1 MKKFLVILT
10 AVMFGI
16 AITVVAANVF
26 NQPDEIVKA
35 EKIERVDPQP
45 QIVLASQVTP
55 VPQNYN
61 YPDLTVA
68 AENSVH
74 AVVHI
79 MTEYERKSSTYD
91 YFFRD
96 FFGYPDNSAGRAY
109 VGSGSGV
116 ILTNDGY
123 IVTNNHVVQGADK
136 IEVTL
141 NDKRTYDAQIIGTDP
156 SSDLAVI
163 KIQEKN
169 LPVIPFGDSDEVKVG
184 EWVLAVG
191 NPFNLTSTVTA
202 GIVSAKA
209 RNIHILPDPEGG
221 SALESFIQTDAAVN
235 PGNSGGALVNGNG
248 ELVGVNAAIA
258 SGTGYYTGYS
268 FAIPV
273 SIVKKVTND
282 IIEYGEVQ
290 RAILGVTIRELNS
303 DLADEKHLFGLEGV
317 YVAGLSD
324 RGSARAAGIKTGD
337 VILSVDN
344 VDVNST
350 SQLMEVV
357 GQHNPGDNVD
367 VLVNRNGKNHV
378 YTVTLQSLN
387 ERNRIGREAIAGKH
401 LATVSGLG
409 ATLTDLSEREMSRYD
424 IDAGVLVAELYN
436 GKLKNAGIKE
446 GFIITHV
453 DNDTVSNVEDFNE
466 IIENKSGGVL
476 IEGVYPGGVRA
487 YYGFGL

>member
-1 MKKFLVILT
+1 MKKYFGFFIAEMLGGVVAVVALNAGSGNSGMPT
-10 AVMFGI
+10 VENAVEQAPVMF
-16 AITVVAANVF
+16 ASHVA
-26 NQPDEIVKA
+26 
-35 EKIERVDPQP
+35 PQ
-45 QIVLASQVTP
+45 QV
-55 VPQNYN
+55 N
-61 YPDLTVA
+61 YPDLTRA

-79 MTEYERKSSTYD
+79 MTEYERKNSMYD

-96 FFGYPDNSAGRAY
+96 FFGYPNYEGGRAY

-116 ILTNDGY
+116 IISPDGY
-123 IVTNNHVVQGADK
+123 IVTNNHVVQDADR

-141 NDKRTYDAQIIGTDP
+141 NDKRTYSAKVVGLDP

-163 KIQEKN
+163 KIDEKN
-169 LPVIPFGDSDEVKVG
+169 LPTVPFGNSDNVKVG

-209 RNIHILPDPEGG
+209 RNIHILPDPAGG

-273 SIVKKVTND
+273 SIVKKVTGD
-282 IIEYGEVQ
+282 LIEYGEVQ
-290 RAILGVTIRELNS
+290 RAILGVSIRELDS
-303 DLADEKHLFGLEGV
+303 QLADEMKLKDLNGV

-337 VILSVDN
+337 VILAIDN
-344 VDVNST
+344 ELVNST
-350 SQLMEVV
+350 SELMEVV

-367 VLVNRNGKNHV
+367 VKVNRKGKNHV

-387 ERNRIGREAIAGKH
+387 GRNSNFRD
-401 LATVSGLG
+401 LARGDNTAAASTLG
-409 ATLTDLSEREMSRYD
+409 ASLRDLSSAELSRYKVNSG
-424 IDAGVLVAELYN
+424 IVVEKLSE

-446 GFIITHV
+446 GFIITHI
-453 DNDTVSNVEDFNE
+453 DNDAVKTVEDFNNM
-466 IIENKSGGVL
+466 ITNKDGGVL

>member
-1 MKKFLVILT
+1 MRKYLELLMALII
-10 AVMFGI
+10 GI
-16 AITVVAANVF
+16 VITVFAVNVL
-26 NQPDEIVKA
+26 DREKEITHSEVVPA
-35 EKIERVDPQP
+35 EQN
-45 QIVLASQVTP
+45 IVLASSVMP
-55 VPQNYN
+55 VPQNVT

-68 AENSVH
+68 AENSIH

-79 MTEYERKSSTYD
+79 KTEYERKNSMYD

-96 FFGYPDNSAGRAY
+96 FFGHPDHQRGRAY
-109 VGSGSGV
+109 MGSGSGV
-116 ILTNDGY
+116 IIKNNGY
-123 IVTNNHVVQGADK
+123 IVTNNHVVQDADR

-141 NDKRTYDAQIIGTDP
+141 NDKRTYIARLVGADP

-163 KIQEKN
+163 KIEEN
-169 LPVIPFGDSDEVKVG
+169 GLPIIPFGNADDVKVG

-209 RNIHILPDPEGG
+209 RNIHILPDPQGG

-273 SIVKKVTND
+273 SIVKKVTTD

-303 DLADEKHLFGLEGV
+303 DLASQMNISDLKGV
-317 YVAGLSD
+317 YVAGLTD
-324 RGSARAAGIKTGD
+324 NGSARAAGIETGD
-337 VILSVDN
+337 VILAIDN
-344 VDVNST
+344 VEVNTT

-367 VLVNRNGKNHV
+367 VLVNRKGETHV
-378 YTVTLQSLN
+378 YSVALQSLN
-387 ERNRIGREAIAGKH
+387 ESNRIQRELLAEKQLGRE
-401 LATVSGLG
+401 SGLG
-409 ATLTDLSEREMSRYD
+409 ATLSNLSATDKDRYD
-424 IDAGVLVAELYN
+424 VKSGIKVDKLSN
-436 GKLKNAGIKE
+436 GILKNAGIKE
-446 GFIITHV
+446 GFIITHI
-453 DNDTVSNVEDFNE
+453 DNNEVINVSGFHE
-466 IIENKSGGVL
+466 IIKNKSGGVL
-476 IEGVYPGGVRA
+476 IEGVYPGGIRA